1 MPQKIICLL
10 LGLFLG
16 FMPKAQ
22 TLKQDSNAM
31 KIYKPMAN
39 AEEDLKAAL
48 KKAKTEK
55 KHLLIQVGGNWCVWC
70 LRFHRYA
77 DQEKEI
83 KKVIEE
89 NYVVY
94 LLNYSPENKNLPI
107 LARLDF
113 PQRFGFPVF
122 VVLDADGK
130 RLHTQDSALLEI
142 GPGYDKEKVLGF
154 LNNWT
159 PAAVDAN
166 KYKQN

>member
-1 MPQKIICLL
+1 MPQRIICLL
-10 LGLFLG
+10 AGLFLG
-16 FMPKAQ
+16 FILNAQ

-31 KIYKPMAN
+31 KIYQPMAN

-48 KKAKTEK
+48 KKAKAEK

-70 LRFHRYA
+70 LRFHKYA
-77 DQEKEI
+77 EQEKEI
-83 KKVIEE
+83 KKAIED

-94 LLNYSPENKNLPI
+94 LLNYSSENKNLPV

-130 RLHTQDSALLEI
+130 RLHTQDSGLLEL
-142 GPGYDKEKVLGF
+142 GPGYNKEKVLGF

-159 PAAVDAN
+159 PAAIDATR
-166 KYKQN
+166 YKQN